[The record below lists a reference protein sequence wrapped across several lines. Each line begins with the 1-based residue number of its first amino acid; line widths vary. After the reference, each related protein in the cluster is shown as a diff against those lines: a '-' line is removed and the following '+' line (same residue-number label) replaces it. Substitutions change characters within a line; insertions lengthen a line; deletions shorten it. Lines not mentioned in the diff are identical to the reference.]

1 MISVNFK
8 RNALSALVAVGV
20 MAMAAAASA
29 QVVGGGATLPEEL
42 YGKAKFPTTSIGILN
57 KTPASSSPANPL
69 NPSFNAYV
77 GIGSGGG
84 KNSFF
89 QNNSNLLV
97 WDHDNN
103 PATANVPFYSTP
115 VTVDYAGSDSLV
127 TTAEQSAYDAA
138 TNALGKTNFGRLI
151 QAPAVLTSV
160 TVPYNIAGR
169 TSVNLTSAQLAQI
182 FADPTITNWNQVTG
196 FSTLNQPIKVIYRAE
211 SSGTSEIFLRH
222 LNSVNSTLVPS
233 VNSTFSSVVNV
244 SNTSK
249 YVPATGSDGVVA
261 ALAANPY
268 SITYV
273 SPDKLG
279 APLNTLTPAQLAA
292 KVVAITRTIS
302 GVTSNLL
309 PTEVNVTAAMTG
321 INPPT
326 SASAP
331 AVDWGIGAGATA
343 TALANPSQG
352 YPIVGATNLIFSQC
366 YASAVDNARIRNFF
380 NQHYNTTDNDAAIA
394 AHSFIK
400 LPTNWRTAIYNAFF
414 TSTSPESIGFTSVCS
429 GKGRPA

>member
-20 MAMAAAASA
+20 MTMAAGASA
-29 QVVGGGATLPEEL
+29 QVAGGGATLPEGL
-42 YGKAKFPTTSIGILN
+42 YGKALTATTSSTGILN
-57 KTPASSSPANPL
+57 KTAAGTVPSPG
-69 NPSFNAYV
+69 FNAYV
-77 GIGSGGG
+77 GVGSGAG

-89 QNNSNLLV
+89 QNNSGLLTV
-97 WDHDNN
+97 GGAPYYS
-103 PATANVPFYSTP
+103 PA

-127 TTAEQSAYDAA
+127 TAAEQSGYDAH
-138 TNALGKTNFGRLI
+138 TTLGKTSFGRLI
-151 QAPAVLTSV
+151 QVPAVLTSV

-182 FADPTITNWNQVTG
+182 FADPTITNWNQVPG
-196 FSTLNQPIKVIYRAE
+196 FSALNQPIKVIYRSE
-211 SSGTSEIFLRH
+211 SSGTTEIFLRH
-222 LNSVNSTLVPS
+222 LNAVNNTLVPS
-233 VNSTFSSVVNV
+233 VGTTYASVVNV

-249 YVPATGSDGVVA
+249 YIPATGSDGVVA

-273 SPDKLG
+273 SPDKV
-279 APLNTLTPAQLAA
+279 AFADAT

-309 PTEVNVTAAMTG
+309 PTEVNVTAALTG
-321 INPPT
+321 INPPA
-326 SASAP
+326 ASAP
-331 AVDWGIGAGATA
+331 ATSWGIGYVASGVSP
-343 TALANPSQG
+343 LANPSAG

-366 YASAVDNARIRNFF
+366 YASAADNVRIRNFF
-380 NQHYNTTDNDAAIA
+380 RQHYNTTDNDAAIT

-400 LPTNWRTAIYNAFF
+400 LPANWRTAVFDAFY
-414 TSTSPESIGFTSVCS
+414 TATSPESIGYTSVCT

>member
-20 MAMAAAASA
+20 MTMAAAASA
-29 QVVGGGATLPEEL
+29 AVVGGGATLPEEL
-42 YGKAKFPTTSIGILN
+42 YGKAKFPTSSTGILN
-57 KTPASSSPANPL
+57 KTPAPG
-69 NPSFNAYV
+69 FNTYV

-97 WDHDNN
+97 WDHDGN

-127 TTAEQSAYDAA
+127 TAAEQTAYDNH
-138 TNALGKTNFGRLI
+138 TTLGKTSFGRLI
-151 QAPAVLTSV
+151 QVPTVLTSV
-160 TVPYNIAGR
+160 TVPYNISGR

-249 YVPATGSDGVVA
+249 YVAATGSDGVVA

-279 APLNTLTPAQLAA
+279 APLGTLTPAQLAA

-302 GVTSNLL
+302 GTTSNLL

-321 INPPT
+321 INPPAL
-326 SASAP
+326 ASAP
-331 AVDWGIGAGATA
+331 AVDWGIGAGSTA
-343 TALANPSQG
+343 AALANPSQG

-366 YASAVDNARIRNFF
+366 YADVSSGGDRDKVRQFLA
-380 NQHYNTTDNDAAIA
+380 QHYAPTSTVNDADIA

-400 LPTNWRTAIYNAFF
+400 LPSNWRTAIYNAFF
-414 TSTSPESIGFTSVCS
+414 TSTSPESVGYTSICT
-429 GKGRPA
+429 GKGRPL